1 MFLENKD
8 YKWEKIDDNLE
19 RAIVGYDNSLMQ
31 TIVRFKKGGIGYMH
45 QHIHSQV
52 AFILKGTFE
61 VQIEDEKKILNSG
74 DTFFILSNK
83 MHGVVCLEEGI
94 LVESF
99 SPMREDFLK

>member
-1 MFLENKD
+1 MFIESKD
-8 YKWEKIDDNLE
+8 YKWEKIDKNLD
-19 RAIVGYDNSLMQ
+19 RAIIGYDNALMQ
-31 TIVRFKKGGIGYMH
+31 TIVKFKKGGIGYLH

-52 AFILKGTFE
+52 AFIVKGSFE
-61 VQIEDEKKILNSG
+61 VQIEEEKKILHSG
-74 DTFFILSNK
+74 DTFFIPSNK

>member
-1 MFLENKD
+1 MFLESKN
-8 YKWEKIDDNLE
+8 YNWEKIDENLE
-19 RAIVGYDNSLMQ
+19 RAIVGFDKSLMQ
-31 TIVRFKKGGIGYMH
+31 TIVRFKKGGIGYLH

-52 AFILKGTFE
+52 AFILKGSFE
-61 VQIEDEKKILNSG
+61 VQIEEEKMILQSG
-74 DTFFILSNK
+74 DTFFIPTNK